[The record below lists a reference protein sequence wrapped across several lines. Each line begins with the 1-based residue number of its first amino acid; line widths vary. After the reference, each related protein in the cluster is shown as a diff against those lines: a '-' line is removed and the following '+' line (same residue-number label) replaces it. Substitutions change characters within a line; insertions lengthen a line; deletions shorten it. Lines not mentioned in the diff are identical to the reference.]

1 MPHTANFSTLRWEEE
16 MFTFDE
22 TFFSNFA
29 FTIINLLLLYFIL
42 KKMLFNTVT
51 NFMESRS
58 ERVKN
63 AIESAE
69 ATKEEIEK
77 LKMEYQTRLKNA
89 DGEGKKII
97 DEHRERAS
105 YEYNQALNTAK
116 KDAQKIVDDARKE
129 IEVEKTRALNDIK
142 KEVSNLVIS
151 AAEKVV
157 EKNMDN
163 DTNRKLISEF
173 IDDTVA

>member
-1 MPHTANFSTLRWEEE
+1 

-22 TFFSNFA
+22 AFFSNFA
-29 FTIINLLLLYFIL
+29 FTIINLVLLYLIL
-42 KKMLFNTVT
+42 KKLLFKPVT
-51 NFMESRS
+51 KFMESRS
-58 ERVKN
+58 ERVKE